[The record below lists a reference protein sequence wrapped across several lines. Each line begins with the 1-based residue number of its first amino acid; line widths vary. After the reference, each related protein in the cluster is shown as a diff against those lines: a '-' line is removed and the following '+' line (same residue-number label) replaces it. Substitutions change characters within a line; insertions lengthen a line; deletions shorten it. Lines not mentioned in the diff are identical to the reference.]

1 MSPHPVRLEV
11 EGWGQEMKR
20 FLLSFVLV
28 ITSLFFNSSAMASDP
43 NYGGDTITYEDTNA
57 SCPSS
62 HPIRTGVGSSIVC
75 VQQQDWDVYLIGGE
89 LHQQYRDSGG
99 TMDVA
104 AAIEEYKQEQAE
116 IRSLQETAQQQAEA
130 EAAANPGVQVC
141 KNWSYTSQYSGS
153 GSGGTCTIVPIQT
166 RSVVETDRTNET
178 YQRIRAELEADPQ
191 YAVLRYGV
199 NNQTFD
205 YSAAERAQLLDQWA
219 ANMAGEELAKSR
231 ARRQAELNPG
241 KQVCTDWA
249 LAGQSGQVCSYI
261 PLAITTSQMLDDLST
276 QISDLEIMG
285 KEKRQVNKFALQ
297 VANRIPD
304 ETRLRAVRVPKAPEN
319 YSLSILTANPE
330 SCWVKGRR
338 VIVRKGEICE
348 VNVSLTTPSEK
359 TVLINQTVERS

>member
-1 MSPHPVRLEV
+1 
-11 EGWGQEMKR
+11 MKR
-20 FLLSFVLV
+20 FFLSLVLV
-28 ITSLFFNSSAMASDP
+28 LTSLFFSTSAMASDP

-57 SCPSS
+57 SCPAS
-62 HPIRTGVGSSIVC
+62 HPVRTGVGSSIVC
-75 VQQQDWDVYLIGGE
+75 VQQQDWDVYLIGGD

-99 TMDVA
+99 TLDVA
-104 AAIEEYKQEQAE
+104 AAIEEYKQEQAT
-116 IRSLQETAQQQAEA
+116 IKSMQETAQQQAEA

-153 GSGGTCTIVPIQT
+153 GSGGVCTIVPIQT
-166 RSVVETDRTNET
+166 RGVIETDRTNET

-191 YAVLRYGV
+191 YSVLRYGV

-205 YSAAERAQLLDQWA
+205 YSPEERARLLDQWA
-219 ANMAGEELAKSR
+219 ANMAGEELARNR

-249 LAGQSGQVCSYI
+249 IAGQSGQVCSYI
-261 PLAITTSQMLDDLST
+261 PLAITTSQMLSDLST
-276 QISDLEIMG
+276 QITDLEITG
-285 KEKRQVNKFALQ
+285 KEKRQVNKFALR

-304 ETRLRAVRVPKAPEN
+304 ETSLRAVRLPKAPEE
-319 YSLSILTANPE
+319 YSMEIATANPE

-338 VIVRKGEICE
+338 VVVKKGEMCE

-359 TVLINQTVERS
+359 TVLINQTVERR